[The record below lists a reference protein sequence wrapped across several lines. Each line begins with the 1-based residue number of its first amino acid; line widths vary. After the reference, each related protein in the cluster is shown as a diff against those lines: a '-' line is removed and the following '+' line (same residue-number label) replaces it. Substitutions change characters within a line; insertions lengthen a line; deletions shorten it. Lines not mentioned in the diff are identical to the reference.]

1 LQVKAQYLNH
11 YQQTIHTNKYNLA
24 GRRMNSIGQQLES
37 YLASGNQEEAKTLLN
52 QVKLALLTQPLDV
65 NERAQAVAALEI
77 GVLLAIQAEDLD
89 LFGRTVALIQ
99 PYYSKD
105 GPTTPR
111 RLLVIGLHLM
121 HLLVENRLSE
131 FHSQLELLTEEEAA
145 TPFISF
151 PVGLERQLMVG
162 IYDEILA
169 VTAPD
174 ASYQIFLD
182 LTVQTVRDAIADCM
196 EVSYESL
203 TTKQAAEIMKF
214 DSTQELVEYV
224 QESRDDWIL
233 QGDVLT
239 FQPVASSGAQDIP
252 SMEWIE
258 QSLTYATEM
267 ERIV

>member
-1 LQVKAQYLNH
+1 
-11 YQQTIHTNKYNLA
+11 
-24 GRRMNSIGQQLES
+24 MNSVGQKLES
-37 YLASGNQEEAKTLLN
+37 CLASGNQAEAKTLLN
-52 QVKLALLTQPLDV
+52 QVKLALLTQPLD
-65 NERAQAVAALEI
+65 NNDLAHAISALEI
-77 GVLLAIQAEDLD
+77 GVLLAVQAEDLD

-99 PYYSKD
+99 PYYYSTD
-105 GPTTPR
+105 GKTRTISTPR
-111 RLLVIGLHLM
+111 RLLVIGLYLM

-131 FHSQLELLTEEEAA
+131 FHSQLELLSEEEASN
-145 TPFISF
+145 PFISF

-174 ASYQIFLD
+174 PSYQIFLD

-196 EVSYESL
+196 EVSYKSL
-203 TTKQAAEIMKF
+203 TTKQAADMMKF
-214 DSTQELVEYV
+214 DTTQELLEYV

-233 QGDVLT
+233 QDDILT

>member
-1 LQVKAQYLNH
+1 
-11 YQQTIHTNKYNLA
+11 
-24 GRRMNSIGQQLES
+24 MNTVGQQLES
-37 YLASGNQEEAKTLLN
+37 YLASGNQDEAKKLLS
-52 QVKLALLTQPLDV
+52 QVKLALLTQSLDS
-65 NERAQAVAALEI
+65 NELAQAVAALEI
-77 GVLLAIQAEDLD
+77 GVLLAVQAEDLD

-99 PYYSKD
+99 PYYSSTK
-105 GPTTPR
+105 TTPR
-111 RLLVIGLHLM
+111 RLLVIGLYLM

-145 TPFISF
+145 NPFISF

-203 TTKQAAEIMKF
+203 TTTQAAEIMKF
-214 DSTQELVEYV
+214 DSTQELLEYV
-224 QESRDDWIL
+224 QDTRDDWIL

>member
-1 LQVKAQYLNH
+1 
-11 YQQTIHTNKYNLA
+11 
-24 GRRMNSIGQQLES
+24 MNSITQKLES
-37 YLASGNQEEAKTLLN
+37 YLASGNQEEEAKALLN
-52 QVKLALLTQPLDV
+52 QVKLALLTQSLDD
-65 NERAQAVAALEI
+65 NERMHAVAALEI
-77 GVLLAIQAEDLD
+77 GVLLAVQAEDLD

-99 PYYSKD
+99 PYYYNNGTD
-105 GPTTPR
+105 TPR

-131 FHSQLELLTEEEAA
+131 FHSQLELLTEEQASN
-145 TPFISF
+145 PFISF

-174 ASYQIFLD
+174 ASYQLFLD

-196 EVSYESL
+196 EVSYTSL

-214 DSTQELVEYV
+214 ESTQELLQYV

-239 FQPVASSGAQDIP
+239 FQPVASSGAQDVP

>member
-1 LQVKAQYLNH
+1 
-11 YQQTIHTNKYNLA
+11 
-24 GRRMNSIGQQLES
+24 MNSTGQKLES
-37 YLASGNQEEAKTLLN
+37 YLASGNQDEAKTLLS
-52 QVKLALLTQPLDV
+52 QVKLALLTQPLDI
-65 NERAQAVAALEI
+65 NELAQAVAALEI
-77 GVLLAIQAEDLD
+77 GVLLAVRAEDLD

-99 PYYSKD
+99 PYYYTD
-105 GPTTPR
+105 GKTKVLSTPR

-131 FHSQLELLTEEEAA
+131 FHSQLELLSEEEAA
-145 TPFISF
+145 NPFISF

-182 LTVQTVRDAIADCM
+182 LTVQTVRDAIADCI

-203 TTKQAAEIMKF
+203 TTEQAAEIMKF
-214 DSTQELVEYV
+214 DSTQELLEYV

-233 QGDVLT
+233 QGDILT

>member
-1 LQVKAQYLNH
+1 
-11 YQQTIHTNKYNLA
+11 
-24 GRRMNSIGQQLES
+24 MNSIGQKLES
-37 YLASGNQEEAKTLLN
+37 CLSSGNQEEAKTLLN

-65 NERAQAVAALEI
+65 QELSQAVAALEI
-77 GVLLAIQAEDLD
+77 GVLLAVQAEDLD

-99 PYYSKD
+99 PYYYKD
-105 GPTTPR
+105 DKTRIVSTPR
-111 RLLVIGLHLM
+111 RLLVIGLYLM

-131 FHSQLELLTEEEAA
+131 FHSELELLTEEEASN
-145 TPFISF
+145 PFISF

-196 EVSYESL
+196 EVSYKSL

-214 DSTQELVEYV
+214 DSTQELLEYV

-233 QGDVLT
+233 QGDILT